1 MVCREEDI
9 MSLKEIDILTEY
21 RSFENDIVNE
31 FYIPTLKE
39 SIQYDRAVGFFSST
53 ALIEIFKG
61 LEGLVS
67 NNGRMRLIVS
77 PKLSEEDIEAINS
90 GYKNRDKV
98 IEQSFINFLSENLDY
113 SMKIHLSILSK
124 LIENNILD
132 IRVALIK
139 NTNTLGMFHEKM
151 GILKDIEGNSLAFTG
166 SLNETINALSFNY
179 ESIDVF
185 KSWTHDNERVQNKI
199 INFERIWNNEAQNVI
214 SMSFSEAI
222 LKKILTFKLDN
233 YPVEKDFK
241 LLNSSE
247 DKKNEVIILEGPKK
261 SESITLREYQMDAIN
276 NWEENNFKGIFDMAT
291 GTGKTITAL
300 SAASH
305 LFEKLNNRLAI
316 VIVCPYQHLVDQWV
330 EDIIKFNMR
339 PIIAHSASRQKKWK
353 NRLEQ
358 KVESYNLEVI
368 NHFCLVTTNATF
380 SSDFVQNILST
391 ISDDLLLIIDEAH
404 NFGASYLQETLI
416 ENAEY
421 RLALSATI
429 RRHNDEL
436 GTDRLFQYFGKIC
449 LEYTLEEAIKNNMLT
464 PYYYYPVPV
473 FLNSNELVEFKTLTI
488 QIAKMINKDKF
499 GRITFSDSAKMLM
512 LKRAKIVAGAK
523 NKLISLEKAINP
535 YKESSHILV
544 YCGATTIQDAT
555 YDEETD
561 DIDEV
566 RQIELVTKLLGNKLN
581 MKVSKFTSEE
591 SAEERTSIK
600 KSFENTNPLQ
610 ALVAIK
616 CLDEGVNIPSIKTA
630 FILAS
635 STNPKEYIQ
644 RRGRVLRKFKD
655 KEYAEIFDFITLP
668 MPFENLDELTDKEI
682 LQLKSLP
689 QREVERMQDF
699 AKIAE
704 NSSVADELIERIRT
718 SYLLNRKELVE
729 NDEY

>member
-1 MVCREEDI
+1 

-77 PKLSEEDIEAINS
+77 PKLSEEDIEAIKS
-90 GYKNRDKV
+90 GYKNKDKV

-305 LFEKLNNRLAI
+305 LFEKLNNR
-316 VIVCPYQHLVDQWV
+316 
-330 EDIIKFNMR
+330 
-339 PIIAHSASRQKKWK
+339 
-353 NRLEQ
+353 
-358 KVESYNLEVI
+358 
-368 NHFCLVTTNATF
+368 
-380 SSDFVQNILST
+380 
-391 ISDDLLLIIDEAH
+391 
-404 NFGASYLQETLI
+404 
-416 ENAEY
+416 
-421 RLALSATI
+421 
-429 RRHNDEL
+429 
-436 GTDRLFQYFGKIC
+436 
-449 LEYTLEEAIKNNMLT
+449 
-464 PYYYYPVPV
+464 
-473 FLNSNELVEFKTLTI
+473 
-488 QIAKMINKDKF
+488 
-499 GRITFSDSAKMLM
+499 
-512 LKRAKIVAGAK
+512 
-523 NKLISLEKAINP
+523 
-535 YKESSHILV
+535 
-544 YCGATTIQDAT
+544 
-555 YDEETD
+555 
-561 DIDEV
+561 
-566 RQIELVTKLLGNKLN
+566 
-581 MKVSKFTSEE
+581 
-591 SAEERTSIK
+591 
-600 KSFENTNPLQ
+600 
-610 ALVAIK
+610 
-616 CLDEGVNIPSIKTA
+616 
-630 FILAS
+630 
-635 STNPKEYIQ
+635 
-644 RRGRVLRKFKD
+644 VLRW
-655 KEYAEIFDFITLP
+655 TL
-668 MPFENLDELTDKEI
+668 N
-682 LQLKSLP
+682 
-689 QREVERMQDF
+689 
-699 AKIAE
+699 
-704 NSSVADELIERIRT
+704 
-718 SYLLNRKELVE
+718 
-729 NDEY
+729 

>member
-1 MVCREEDI
+1 

-77 PKLSEEDIEAINS
+77 PKLSEEDIEAIKS
-90 GYKNRDKV
+90 GYKNKDKV

-330 EDIIKFNMR
+330 EDIIKFSMR

-353 NRLEQ
+353 KRLEQ

-404 NFGASYLQETLI
+404 NFGASYLQET
-416 ENAEY
+416 
-421 RLALSATI
+421 
-429 RRHNDEL
+429 
-436 GTDRLFQYFGKIC
+436 
-449 LEYTLEEAIKNNMLT
+449 
-464 PYYYYPVPV
+464 
-473 FLNSNELVEFKTLTI
+473 
-488 QIAKMINKDKF
+488 
-499 GRITFSDSAKMLM
+499 
-512 LKRAKIVAGAK
+512 
-523 NKLISLEKAINP
+523 
-535 YKESSHILV
+535 
-544 YCGATTIQDAT
+544 
-555 YDEETD
+555 
-561 DIDEV
+561 
-566 RQIELVTKLLGNKLN
+566 
-581 MKVSKFTSEE
+581 
-591 SAEERTSIK
+591 
-600 KSFENTNPLQ
+600 
-610 ALVAIK
+610 
-616 CLDEGVNIPSIKTA
+616 PSINVDISMA
-630 FILAS
+630 HAIF
-635 STNPKEYIQ
+635 EYQ
-644 RRGRVLRKFKD
+644 KN
-655 KEYAEIFDFITLP
+655 IFQHAY
-668 MPFENLDELTDKEI
+668 LT
-682 LQLKSLP
+682 
-689 QREVERMQDF
+689 
-699 AKIAE
+699 
-704 NSSVADELIERIRT
+704 
-718 SYLLNRKELVE
+718 
-729 NDEY
+729 